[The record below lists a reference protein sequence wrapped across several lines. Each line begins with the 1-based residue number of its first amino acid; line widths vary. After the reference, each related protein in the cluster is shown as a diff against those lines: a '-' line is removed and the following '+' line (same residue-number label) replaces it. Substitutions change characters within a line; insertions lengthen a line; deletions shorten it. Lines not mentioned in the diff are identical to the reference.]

1 VWTSFLA
8 VSKERRAHVSVCPL
22 IREWQSWLG
31 CVVLVGTGEFFE
43 AKDHVLQGLHVRYL
57 A

>member
-8 VSKERRAHVSVCPL
+8 VSKERRAYVSVCPL

-31 CVVLVGTGEFFE
+31 RVVLVGTGEFFE